1 MISVLG
7 YELSQATEL
16 LEAQGYAVRCVETR
30 SRKGVDGSE
39 RRVVRQRMNDG
50 QAELVWAVFK
60 TECENGG

>member
-7 YELSQATEL
+7 YELSRAVEL
-16 LEAQGYAVRCVETR
+16 LESAGYTVHCVETR

-39 RRVVRQRMNDG
+39 KRVVRQRMKDG
-50 QAELVWAVFK
+50 QAELVFAVFK

>member
-7 YELSQATEL
+7 YELSRATEL
-16 LEAQGYAVRCVETR
+16 LVAQGYAVRCVETR

>member
-1 MISVLG
+1 LISVLG
-7 YELSQATEL
+7 YELSRAAEL
-16 LEAQGYAVRCVETR
+16 LESEGYQVHCVETR

-39 RRVVRQRMNDG
+39 KRVVRQRIADG

>member
-7 YELSQATEL
+7 YELSRAVEL
-16 LEAQGYAVRCVETR
+16 LEAQGYRVSCVETR

-39 RRVVRQRMNDG
+39 TRVIRQRIADG

-60 TECENGG
+60 TRCENGG

>member
-7 YELSQATEL
+7 YELSRATGL

>member
-7 YELSQATEL
+7 YELSRATEL

-50 QAELVWAVFK
+50 QEELVWAVFK

>member
-7 YELSQATEL
+7 YELSRATEL
-16 LEAQGYAVRCVETR
+16 LESEGYQVYCVETR

-39 RRVVRQRMNDG
+39 KRVVRQRIADG

>member
-7 YELSQATEL
+7 YELSRATEL

-60 TECENGG
+60 TKCENGG

>member
-1 MISVLG
+1 LISVLG
-7 YELSQATEL
+7 YELSRATEL

>member
-7 YELSQATEL
+7 YELSRATEL
-16 LEAQGYAVRCVETR
+16 LESQGYAVRCVETR

-39 RRVVRQRMNDG
+39 RRVVRQCMADG
-50 QAELVWAVFK
+50 QAELVFAVFK

>member
-7 YELSQATEL
+7 YELSRAVEL
-16 LEAQGYAVRCVETR
+16 LEAQGYTVSCVETR

-39 RRVVRQRMNDG
+39 KRVVRQRIREG
-50 QAELVWAVFK
+50 PAELVFAVFK

>member
-7 YELSQATEL
+7 YELSRATEL
-16 LEAQGYAVRCVETR
+16 LESQGYAVRCVETR

>member
-7 YELSQATEL
+7 YELSRATEL
-16 LEAQGYAVRCVETR
+16 LESQGYAVRCVETR

-39 RRVVRQRMNDG
+39 RRVIRQRMNDG

>member
-7 YELSQATEL
+7 YELERAVEL
-16 LEAQGYAVRCVETR
+16 LESAGYSVTCTETR

-39 RRVVRQRMNDG
+39 KRVIRQRIADG

>member
-7 YELSQATEL
+7 YELSRAVEL
-16 LEAQGYAVRCVETR
+16 LEAQGYRVSCVETR

-39 RRVVRQRMNDG
+39 KRVIRQRIADG

-60 TECENGG
+60 TKCENGG

>member
-7 YELSQATEL
+7 YELSRAIEL

>member
-7 YELSQATEL
+7 YELSCAVEL
-16 LEAQGYAVRCVETR
+16 LESAGYTVHCVETR

>member
-7 YELSQATEL
+7 YELSRATEL
-16 LEAQGYAVRCVETR
+16 LEAEGYTVHCIETR

-39 RRVVRQRMNDG
+39 KRVVRQRIADG
-50 QAELVWAVFK
+50 QAELVWSVFK

>member
-7 YELSQATEL
+7 YELNRATEL
-16 LEAQGYAVRCVETR
+16 LEAQGYTVHCVETR

-39 RRVVRQRMNDG
+39 KRVVRQRMNDG
-50 QAELVWAVFK
+50 QAELVFAVFK

>member
-7 YELSQATEL
+7 YELSRATEL
-16 LEAQGYAVRCVETR
+16 LESQGYAVRCVETR

-39 RRVVRQRMNDG
+39 KRVVRQRIREG
-50 QAELVWAVFK
+50 QAELVFAVFK